1 MFILNWIIVYQPFL
15 VLTKINNNKYILF
28 RVLLGRVLSCS
39 QQKSRLYATR
49 FLRILLRFNAHR
61 AEDVVVTGFWILE
74 LLISQTADDNPIV
87 SMAALDALDEACDY
101 NV

>member
-1 MFILNWIIVYQPFL
+1 MWNFS
-15 VLTKINNNKYILF
+15 F

-74 LLISQTADDNPIV
+74 LLISQTVDDNPVV

-101 NV
+101 NVQLKTE